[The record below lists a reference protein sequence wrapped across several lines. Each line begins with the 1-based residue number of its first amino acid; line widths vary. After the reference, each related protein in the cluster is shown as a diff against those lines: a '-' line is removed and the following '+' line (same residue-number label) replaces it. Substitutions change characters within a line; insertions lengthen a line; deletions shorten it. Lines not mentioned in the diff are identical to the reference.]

1 MMYLTAA
8 SLATAMLGYPS
19 LPSPDT
25 APPPFDM
32 PNYQEPAKPWT
43 DVLDEAERLRCQ
55 KAIEQARGEPVE
67 PELERG
73 PATGDDG
80 VMIAAVDKRIDGC
93 PVLVMY
99 HDKSDLRPAPSVELR
114 QAQLI
119 PAAGR

>member
-1 MMYLTAA
+1 MMYLAVA
-8 SLATAMLGYPS
+8 SLVTALLGDAPP
-19 LPSPDT
+19 PSPDT
-25 APPPFDM
+25 APPSFDM

-43 DVLDEAERLRCQ
+43 EVQQEAERLRCQ

-93 PVLVMY
+93 AVLVMH

-114 QAQLI
+114 EAQLI